1 MIYVEENETIKKYKI
16 EVDHEKLYALKLR
29 IINECS
35 LVSHVTLKRR
45 ADYLPKQNHEH
56 MKNYYE
62 RKVGKTENRDF
73 FGPLY
78 YDLYEVSYDWYEKT
92 KYIELIE
99 NAKCGGPKAV
109 FELLE
114 YVPPKKKTIEE
125 LSLELSKLDPNSNE
139 MREKLE
145 EIETRVKNA
154 HLNKDKKE
162 EIEFMND
169 VIGCISI
176 ILVDEIDKETY
187 KNVSKF
193 TDSSPVPIIK
203 DEEIKRL
210 IYGKVSV

>member
-1 MIYVEENETIKKYKI
+1 MVYVEENETIKKYKI
-16 EVDHEKLYALKLR
+16 EVEHDKLYALKLQ

-35 LVSHVTLKRR
+35 LVSHVTFKQRE
-45 ADYLPKQNHEH
+45 DYLSKQNYEF
-56 MKNYYE
+56 MKNYQE
-62 RKVGKTENRDF
+62 RKIGKTENNDF

-99 NAKCGGPKAV
+99 NAMLCSPKAV
-109 FELLE
+109 FELLK
-114 YVPPKKKTIEE
+114 YVPSKKKTIEE
-125 LSLELSKLDPNSNE
+125 LSLELSKLNSNSKN
-139 MREKLE
+139 MRDKLE
-145 EIETRVKNA
+145 EIEKRVENA
-154 HLNKDKKE
+154 HLNKNKKE
-162 EIEFMND
+162 EIEFMD
-169 VIGCISI
+169 EVRSCISI

-210 IYGKVSV
+210 INGKVRV

>member
-1 MIYVEENETIKKYKI
+1 MVYVEENETIKKYKI
-16 EVDHEKLYALKLR
+16 EVEHEKLYALKLK

-45 ADYLPKQNHEH
+45 EDYLPKQNHEF
-56 MKNYYE
+56 MKNYHE
-62 RKVGKTENRDF
+62 RKVGKTENNDF

-99 NAKCGGPKAV
+99 EVLRGNPKDV
-109 FELLE
+109 FELLK
-114 YVPPKKKTIEE
+114 YVPSKKKTIEE
-125 LSLELSKLDPNSNE
+125 LSLELSKLNPNSKK

-145 EIETRVKNA
+145 EIEVRVKNA
-154 HLNKDKKE
+154 HLNKNKKE
-162 EIEFMND
+162 EIEFMD
-169 VIGCISI
+169 AVIGCIHI

-210 IYGKVSV
+210 INGKVRV